1 VTGVGAASSSQ
12 YGARRRCPDRPPDV
26 DSPWATAVSVHK
38 RLSLLL
44 LALACRTRA
53 EHVTFGAAGPWTEDY
68 CAMNKRGIELAA
80 DEINARLGWRSHPLN
95 IRYRDDQGDGIRATQ
110 IARAL
115 TGGDPLGKGIVMR
128 RIHRGALL
136 VDGER

>member
-1 VTGVGAASSSQ
+1 
-12 YGARRRCPDRPPDV
+12 
-26 DSPWATAVSVHK
+26 VHK

-44 LALACRTRA
+44 LVLACRSRA

-68 CAMNKRGIELAA
+68 GAMNKRGIELAA
-80 DEINARLGWRSHPLN
+80 DEINARPAWRSHPLK
-95 IRYRDDQGDGIRATQ
+95 IQYRDDQGDGVRATP

-115 TGGDPLGKGIVMR
+115 TGGDPLGKGIVMTH
-128 RIHRGALL
+128 IHRGALL